1 MTNPPAPPLQTPPVG
16 HMPGI
21 HLALLLFG
29 ALLIPA
35 SLGALAIKEFRD
47 LDLSALLIAAGI
59 ALGIVAILVG
69 AAGLGR
75 GIGIG
80 APQASA
86 LPGPVPATPVHLSG
100 HLDPGLSRWMWLV
113 KWILAIPHVVVLAL
127 LWVAFLVVTVA
138 AGLVILV
145 TGRYPAS
152 WFQFSVGVLR
162 WQWRVSFYAYGVLGT
177 DSYPPFT
184 LARGPYPAQF
194 DVFYPARLSR
204 WKVLV
209 KSWLLALPHLLV
221 IAALS
226 GGSWDTE
233 EAGISLLGLLVLI
246 AGVVLLVTGTY
257 RRGLFDLLLGLNRW
271 IQRTV
276 AYTSLLTDAYPPFR
290 LDQGPGEPAAYP
302 GEPGPSGADTR
313 SL

>member
-1 MTNPPAPPLQTPPVG
+1 MTTQPTPPPDSPSTG

-21 HLALLLFG
+21 HLALLLIG

-35 SLGALAIKEFRD
+35 SLGALAIKEFRE
-47 LDLSALLIAAGI
+47 LDQPVLLMAAGI
-59 ALGIVAILVG
+59 APGIVAVLVG

-75 GIGIG
+75 GIAAG
-80 APQASA
+80 APQASP
-86 LPGPVPATPVHLSG
+86 LPGPVQTTPVHLSG
-100 HLDPGLSRWMWLV
+100 HLDPGLSRWKWLV
-113 KWILAIPHVVVLAL
+113 KWILAIPHVVVLVL
-127 LWVAFLVVTVA
+127 LWVAFLVVTIA

-184 LARGPYPAQF
+184 LARGPYAAQF
-194 DVFYPARLSR
+194 DVAYPARLSR

-209 KSWLLALPHLLV
+209 KSWLLALPHLLI

-233 EAGISLLGLLVLI
+233 DTGISLLGLLVLI
-246 AGVVLLVTGTY
+246 AGVILLVTGSY
-257 RRGLFDLLLGLNRW
+257 PRGLFDVLIGLNRW

-290 LDQGPGEPAAYP
+290 LDQGPDEPAPIP
-302 GEPGPSGADTR
+302 GAPAD
-313 SL
+313 S

>member
-1 MTNPPAPPLQTPPVG
+1 MS
-16 HMPGI
+16 GI
-21 HLALLLFG
+21 HLALLLIG
-29 ALLIPA
+29 ALLVLA
-35 SLGALAIKEFRD
+35 SLGSLAVPDFPDMNQELAAVIAGTGLGILAI
-47 LDLSALLIAAGI
+47 LL
-59 ALGIVAILVG
+59 G

-75 GIGIG
+75 GIGDG
-80 APQASA
+80 APQVTGT
-86 LPGPVPATPVHLSG
+86 PGPQSPSPVHLSG
-100 HLDPGLSRWMWLV
+100 QLDPGLSRWKWLL
-113 KWILAIPHVVVLAL
+113 KWILAIPHLVVLAL
-127 LWVAFLVVTVA
+127 LWVAFPVVTIA

-194 DVFYPARLSR
+194 DVAYPARLSR

-221 IAALS
+221 VAALS
-226 GGSWDTE
+226 GGSWSSETT
-233 EAGISLLGLLVLI
+233 GISLVALLVLL
-246 AGVVLLVTGTY
+246 AGAILLVTGRY
-257 RRGLFDLLLGLNRW
+257 QPGLFDFLLGLNRW

-276 AYTSLLTDAYPPFR
+276 AYVALMTDAYPPFR
-290 LDQGPGEPAAYP
+290 LDQGPEEPA
-302 GEPGPSGADTR
+302 R
-313 SL
+313 SAPTLS